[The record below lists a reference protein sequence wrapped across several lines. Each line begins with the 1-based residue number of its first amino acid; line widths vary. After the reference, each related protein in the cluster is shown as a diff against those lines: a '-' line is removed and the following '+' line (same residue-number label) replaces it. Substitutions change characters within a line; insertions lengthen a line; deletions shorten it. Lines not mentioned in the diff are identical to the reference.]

1 MPDLSLYRIHDAP
14 TCRSSGTNR
23 VCHELSMLVGKL
35 PKKEPIQRLR
45 ALETKRSQ
53 VKHLWNQT
61 EPNNLMEWI
70 NDLPRDGFWKCSH
83 PKVLAAVSS
92 AQHIKAKGTVGG
104 TQLVDKGFLGFGP
117 KLCKVLTT
125 SLPGQHQKVH
135 NIISLKVA
143 KSNLCWHLWTQRERI
158 GKCYFPV
165 AKPMPPWFHIL
176 TMFLFHPCKQVLE

>member
-1 MPDLSLYRIHDAP
+1 
-14 TCRSSGTNR
+14 
-23 VCHELSMLVGKL
+23 MLVGKL
-35 PKKEPIQRLR
+35 PKKKTIQRLT
-45 ALETKRSQ
+45 ALETKLSQ

-70 NDLPRDGFWKCSH
+70 DDLPRDGFWKCSH

-135 NIISLKVA
+135 NIINLKVA

-165 AKPMPPWFHIL
+165 QPVRGW
-176 TMFLFHPCKQVLE
+176 PCLRLQDFSQANASMIPHLNYVPVSS